1 MVNYKG
7 DLVVAMLLA
16 IQCYLCYFY
25 PWFRQELWGKFR
37 MLYDGLCCLRDRY
50 TVKPASWDAGIL
62 CAQ

>member
-25 PWFRQELWGKFR
+25 PWFRQELCGKFR
-37 MLYDGLCCLRDRY
+37 MLYDGLGA
-50 TVKPASWDAGIL
+50 VGIL
-62 CAQ
+62 AVLLLMRSLHR

>member
-1 MVNYKG
+1 MVNYKS

-37 MLYDGLCCLRDRY
+37 MLYDGLG
-50 TVKPASWDAGIL
+50 VVGIL
-62 CAQ
+62 AVLLLMRSLFPIVHR